1 MNSQPRHGAITT
13 IRKAIYDTKKKKR
26 PGQSSE
32 LGKIRDRQLHI
43 RLDEDEFNKL
53 EEQAKLKR
61 TSTAKYCRDTLLYG
75 NSQIAKTNID
85 HVKLLNELHK
95 IGVNLNQIA
104 HRANKGEALS
114 NLVDDFIDNFK
125 AFKTLKKSQH
135 TREVSNANKDF

>member
-1 MNSQPRHGAITT
+1 MVM
-13 IRKAIYDTKKKKR
+13 KKR

-32 LGKIRDRQLHI
+32 LGKIRGKQLHI

-61 TSTAKYCRDTLLYG
+61 TSVAKYCRDKLLYG
-75 NSQIAKTNID
+75 NIQIAKTNNIE

-114 NLVDDFIDNFK
+114 NLVDDFLDNFK
-125 AFKTLKKSQH
+125 AFKTLRKGQY
-135 TREVSNANKDF
+135 TREANNDN

>member
-1 MNSQPRHGAITT
+1 MT
-13 IRKAIYDTKKKKR
+13 KKKR

-75 NSQIAKTNID
+75 NNQIAKTNNID
-85 HVKLLNELHK
+85 HVKLLNELHR

-104 HRANKGEALS
+104 HRVNKGEVLG
-114 NLVDDFIDNFK
+114 NLVDEFLDNFK
-125 AFKTLKKSQH
+125 AFKTLRKSQH
-135 TREVSNANKDF
+135 TREANNANQDI

>member
-1 MNSQPRHGAITT
+1 MTQ
-13 IRKAIYDTKKKKR
+13 KKR

-75 NSQIAKTNID
+75 NSQIAKTNNID

-104 HRANKGEALS
+104 HRANKGEVLS
-114 NLVDDFIDNFK
+114 NLVDDFLDNFK
-125 AFKTLKKSQH
+125 AFKALKKGQH
-135 TREVSNANKDF
+135 TRGANNASQDI